1 MMTLTAGSDGTN
13 HLQSITEPATREVIL
28 ISSSNDGSD
37 SSDSQSSDDA
47 DPVSRKARQLAVRAA
62 ARRATIQDFY
72 RSISRSEYLSNVE
85 EATEIDPLDLR
96 LVHSRSTAV
105 ATADA
110 CEESESMSEDSSS
123 SAASAPKK
131 RRHGYEIDGFVVN
144 SSSSEDDD
152 E

>member
-1 MMTLTAGSDGTN
+1 MMTLTAGSDGSN
-13 HLQSITEPATREVIL
+13 HLQSISAPATSEVIL
-28 ISSSNDGSD
+28 ISSSNDSSD
-37 SSDSQSSDDA
+37 SSDSHSSDDA
-47 DPVSRKARQLAVRAA
+47 DPLRQLAVRAA

-72 RSISRSEYLSNVE
+72 RPISRSEYMSNLD
-85 EATEIDPLDLR
+85 EATAIDPLDLR
-96 LVHSRSTAV
+96 SVQSKTTAV
-105 ATADA
+105 TTADA